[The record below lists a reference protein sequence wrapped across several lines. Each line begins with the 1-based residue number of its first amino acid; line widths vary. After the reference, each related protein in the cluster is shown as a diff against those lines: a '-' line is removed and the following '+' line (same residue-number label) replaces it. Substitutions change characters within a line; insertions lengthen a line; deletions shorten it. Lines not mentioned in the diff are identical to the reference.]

1 MTLFKLILKWFAIF
15 SLIALIGVA
24 TGAYTFYN
32 YLINDLPDVSQLKEI
47 KYQTPFRIYS
57 KDNLLIAQFGEKK
70 RKPIS
75 INKIPKQL
83 IQAFLTAE
91 DDRYYDHP
99 GVDYKSIIR
108 ASIQLLL
115 TGKKKQGGSTITMQV
130 TRNFLLNREKTYS
143 RKFKEI
149 ILSLQI
155 EKTYSK
161 DEILELYLN
170 KIYTGHR
177 SYGIV
182 AAAEVYY
189 GKTLNELTLAQQAM
203 IAGLPK
209 APSAYNPITNPKRA
223 IIRRNY
229 ILRRMQLLAYISP
242 EEAESALKEP
252 VSAKLYTPPIEL
264 SVPYVAEMVR
274 REMLKRYGE
283 EAYTNGMKI
292 YTTIGSTLQIAATKA
307 LRYALHKYDKRY
319 GYRALP
325 HPVFTTEVAFK
336 KLKIIGDTHPAH
348 ILSIDNKQ
356 VSVRLQN
363 NTIIEVPWKNFLWAR
378 RFKTNNYPR
387 GAKRPRSL
395 KAAIKTNDIIRIRQI
410 NEEWELTQV
419 PKVQGGFASLNP
431 MNGAIHAIVGGY
443 DFYQSEYNR
452 AIQAK
457 RQPGSGFKPVVY
469 ATALKEGLTLA
480 TVINDAPI
488 VITKG
493 SSKDRAWRPQNY
505 SHRYYGPT
513 RIRAA
518 LYKSRNIVSIRLMQT
533 VGIEKVIETAKDFGF
548 TDDQLPYGLS
558 LALGSGSASPLR
570 MANFYAIFA
579 NGGFLVEPHFIEHIE
594 NHKGEIIVKT
604 PIKTACPLCVDVPAE
619 VLDAT
624 QLLSTRAPRVL
635 SPQITFLMNSVLRD
649 VIRRGT
655 ATRAQVLKRN
665 DLAGKTGTTN
675 GQRDAWFNGFHPS
688 IVASAWVGLDSYKTL
703 GRGETGGKTALPMW
717 IRFMETALKETPES
731 PLIPPKGIVRKYIG
745 SVSDVITASGP
756 VGGSWEYFVE
766 GVYPKRTLSLII
778 GNRYK
783 SNSVSKKSKRVRK
796 AARTK
801 VIRRTVEDLF

>member
-15 SLIALIGVA
+15 SLITLVA
-24 TGAYTFYN
+24 TATGGYVFYN
-32 YLINDLPDVSQLKEI
+32 YLISGLPDVTQLENI

-70 RKPIS
+70 RKPIN
-75 INKIPKQL
+75 IDKIPKQL
-83 IQAFLTAE
+83 IQAFLAAE

-130 TRNFLLNREKTYS
+130 TRNFLLNREKTYI

-149 ILSLQI
+149 ILSLKI
-155 EKTYSK
+155 EQAYSK
-161 DEILELYLN
+161 DKILELYLN
-170 KIYTGHR
+170 KIYMGHR

-189 GKTLNELTLAQQAM
+189 GKTLDDLTLAQQAM

-223 IIRRNY
+223 LARRDY
-229 ILRRMQLLAYISP
+229 ILQRMQLLAYISP
-242 EEAESALKEP
+242 EEATEALRTP

-274 REMLKRYGE
+274 QEMLARYGE
-283 EAYTNGMKI
+283 ETYTNGMKV
-292 YTTIGSTLQIAATKA
+292 YTTLGSNLQIAATQA

-319 GYRALP
+319 RYRALP
-325 HPVFTTEVAFK
+325 HPTFTTDEDFK
-336 KLKIIGDTHPAH
+336 NQDIIGDTYPAH
-348 ILSIDNKQ
+348 ILSIENNI
-356 VSVRLQN
+356 VSVRLQDN
-363 NTIIEVPWKNFLWAR
+363 AVIEIPWKNFLWAR

-387 GAKRPRSL
+387 GVKRPRSL
-395 KAAIKTNDIIRIRQI
+395 KTAIKINDIIRIRKSNQ
-410 NEEWELTQV
+410 NWELTQI

-452 AIQAK
+452 ATQAK
-457 RQPGSGFKPVVY
+457 RQPGSGFKPVIY
-469 ATALKEGLTLA
+469 STALKEGLTLA
-480 TVINDAPI
+480 SVINDVPI

-493 SSKDRAWRPQNY
+493 SAKDRAWRPQNY

-518 LYKSRNIVSIRLMQT
+518 LYKSRNIVSIRLMQK
-533 VGIEKVIETAKDFGF
+533 VGIEKVIKTAKDFGF
-548 TDDQLPYGLS
+548 TDEQLPYGLS

-579 NGGFLVEPHFIEHIE
+579 NGGFLVKPHFIERIE
-594 NHKGEIIVKT
+594 DHKGQIIFEAK
-604 PIKTACPLCVDVPAE
+604 PKTACPLCNDQSAEILDPA
-619 VLDAT
+619 
-624 QLLSTRAPRVL
+624 QILSTRAPRVL
-635 SPQITFLMNSVLRD
+635 SPEITFLMNSVLRD

-655 ATRAQVLKRN
+655 ATRAQVLKRH

-675 GQRDAWFNGFHPS
+675 GQKDAWFNGFHPS
-688 IVASAWVGLDSYKTL
+688 IVASAWVGFDSYKTL

-717 IRFMETALKETPES
+717 IEFMKTALKNTPETP
-731 PLIPPKGIVRKYIG
+731 LVPPKGIVKKYIG
-745 SVSDVITASGP
+745 SVSDLINSNGLA
-756 VGGSWEYFVE
+756 GGSWEYFVK
-766 GVYPKRTLSLII
+766 GVYPKRNTFIATR
-778 GNRYK
+778 NRNT
-783 SNSVSKKSKRVRK
+783 NSKQNRSKKRVKKRT
-796 AARTK
+796 RTK
-801 VIRRTVEDLF
+801 VIRKTVEDLF